1 MVLLIGANDG
11 HPMFW
16 LFAKWTE
23 RKITAPKFEK
33 ILTNHLKS
41 FLKKGRVDSFHLKK
55 QIETK
60 VGNLMVGCVPLG
72 NVRNKSPGCA
82 NPD

>member
-1 MVLLIGANDG
+1 MTVC
-11 HPMFW
+11 
-16 LFAKWTE
+16 KVE
-23 RKITAPKFEK
+23 REKINAPNLQNPDKITFE
-33 ILTNHLKS
+33 
-41 FLKKGRVDSFHLKK
+41 KKGRVDSFHLKK

-72 NVRNKSPGCA
+72 NVRNKLPGCA